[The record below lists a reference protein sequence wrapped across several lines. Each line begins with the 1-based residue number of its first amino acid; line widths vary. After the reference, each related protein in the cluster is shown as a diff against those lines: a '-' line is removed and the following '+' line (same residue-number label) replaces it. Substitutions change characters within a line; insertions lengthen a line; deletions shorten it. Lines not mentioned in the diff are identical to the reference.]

1 MMGWTAPSGIYVP
14 GLRSLKLQSKEPSVG
29 ETSRIFVDT
38 SKQVFQL
45 HGVDGSEQVVLRR
58 KLRRAQFLAFFA
70 NLEPVVVGLEACA
83 ASHHWARELAAQGH
97 EVRLIAPQHIKPYV
111 KRNKNDQ
118 RDAEAG
124 CEAMSRPTMGFV
136 PVKTVEQQAGLMLLS
151 HRERL
156 VAERTAVSNAIR
168 GHAAEFGWV
177 VATGLDKVPALVEQ
191 AVQDVDLPATAG
203 MIFRRLGARFTQ
215 LQAEIAEMDREIRAW
230 RRQSEVSLRLAALPG
245 IGELGSMMLPLK
257 TPDPRGFKSGRDF
270 AAWIGLTARDHST
283 AGKLRLGVITKAGDA
298 ALRAVLVAGAMS
310 VIQQVLRGRGPSWPW
325 LIELLKRKARKL
337 AAVALAN
344 KLARIAWRMMVSGQA
359 YDPARLGLAA

>member
-1 MMGWTAPSGIYVP
+1 VDGPERHRCAKIEVANI
-14 GLRSLKLQSKEPSVG
+14 QSKEPSV
-29 ETSRIFVDT
+29 EEISRIFVDT

-45 HGVDGSEQVVLRR
+45 HGVDVSEQVVVRR

-70 NLEPVVVGLEACA
+70 GLRPTVVGLEACA
-83 ASHHWARELAAQGH
+83 ASHHWARELMALGH

-111 KRNKNDQ
+111 KRNKNDA

-136 PVKTVEQQAGLMLLS
+136 PAKTVEQQGGLMLLK

-156 VAERTAVSNAIR
+156 VAERTRLSNAIR

-177 VATGLDKVPALVEQ
+177 AAAGLDKIPALVTQALEAAQ
-191 AVQDVDLPATAG
+191 APAAVQG
-203 MIFRRLGARFTQ
+203 IFRRLGARFAE
-215 LQAEIAEMDREIRAW
+215 LQGEIAELDREIRAW
-230 RRQSEVSLRLAALPG
+230 RKRSAISLRLAELPG
-245 IGELGSMMLPLK
+245 VGELGSMMLPLK
-257 TPDPRGFKSGRDF
+257 TPDPCGFKSGRDF

-283 AGKLRLGVITKAGDA
+283 AGKLRLGVITKAGDE

-310 VIQQVLRGRGPSWPW
+310 VIRQVLLGRGPQWPW
-325 LIELLKRKARKL
+325 LAELLQRKPRKL

-344 KLARIAWRMMVSGQA
+344 KLARIAWKMMVSGEA
-359 YDPARLGLAA
+359 FDPARLSPAAAA